1 MSGCPPTNLINER
14 GLPANDIIIQVRERK
29 QIKGRMKIMEKQQHH
44 WLAIFMLISL
54 TVVLAA
60 CGNSTSNALTG
71 SNASSSQAGLATS
84 TNATPPANLTS
95 TISFTTTGQV
105 SGTYTITSSLQTSEL
120 RHGHKEFTI
129 EVAKAGQS
137 VIMAFYGYEGPR
149 TYTLEGLINGGDV
162 HISFGKNAT
171 SWDLP
176 MISGIACTL
185 NIQSDAPT
193 IYTSIDRMKGS
204 FTCPRLTSPNPNMQ
218 HQTIAVREGHFDLM
232 MLVAS

>member
-1 MSGCPPTNLINER
+1 MT
-14 GLPANDIIIQVRERK
+14 
-29 QIKGRMKIMEKQQHH
+29 IMEKQQRRG
-44 WLAIFMLISL
+44 LAIFVLISL
-54 TVVLAA
+54 TVVLVG
-60 CGNSTSNALTG
+60 CESSTSNALTG
-71 SNASSSQAGLATS
+71 SNASSSQTSLATTTS
-84 TNATPPANLTS
+84 ATPPPTLTS

-105 SGTYTITSSLQTSEL
+105 SGIHTITSRMQTSEL

-129 EVAKAGQS
+129 EVANAGQS

-171 SWDLP
+171 TWDLP
-176 MISGIACTL
+176 MAAGSACTL
-185 NIQSDAPT
+185 NIESDAPT
-193 IYTSIDRMKGS
+193 VYTGIDRMKGS
-204 FTCPRLTSPNPNMQ
+204 FTCSRLTSTNPNMQ